1 MNFKPHKKASAL
13 KHIYCC
19 TETAKLEYTE
29 HDIANLQL
37 KQILRAQLMKFEGI
51 IFIPIMNMFSLQVS
65 LKIYRYF

>member
-1 MNFKPHKKASAL
+1 MNFKPHKKASTL
-13 KHIYCC
+13 IHIYCC
-19 TETAKLEYTE
+19 TDTAKLEYNE